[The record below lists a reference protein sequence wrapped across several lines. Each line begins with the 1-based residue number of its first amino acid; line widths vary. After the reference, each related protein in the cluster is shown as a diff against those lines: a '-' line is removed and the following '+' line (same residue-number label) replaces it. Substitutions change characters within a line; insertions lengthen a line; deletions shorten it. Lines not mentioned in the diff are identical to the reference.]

1 MKNIG
6 NMLKQAQSMQTRM
19 AEIQDELQ
27 AVEVSGQSGAGLVSA
42 TVSGKGELRGL
53 KLDPAIVDKD
63 EIGVLEDL
71 ILAAVNDARGKAE
84 EMSREKMAAL
94 TEGLPLPPGFKLPF

>member
-1 MKNIG
+1 MKNLG
-6 NMLKQAQSMQTRM
+6 NMLKQAQSIQTRM

-27 AVEVSGQSGAGLVSA
+27 AVEISSQSGAGLVSA
-42 TVSGKGELRGL
+42 TVSGKGDLRGL

-71 ILAAVNDARGKAE
+71 IVAAVNDARGKAE

>member
-1 MKNIG
+1 MKNLG

-27 AVEVSGQSGAGLVSA
+27 AVEISSQSGAGLVSA
-42 TVSGKGELRGL
+42 TVSGKGDLRGL

-71 ILAAVNDARGKAE
+71 IVAAVNDARGKAE

>member
-1 MKNIG
+1 MKNLG

-27 AVEVSGQSGAGLVSA
+27 AVEISGQSGAGLVSA
-42 TVSGKGELRGL
+42 TVSGKGDLRGL

-71 ILAAVNDARGKAE
+71 IVPPLTMPEARPK
-84 EMSREKMAAL
+84 K
-94 TEGLPLPPGFKLPF
+94 

>member
-1 MKNIG
+1 MKNLG

-27 AVEVSGQSGAGLVSA
+27 AVEVYGQSGAGLVSA
-42 TVSGKGELRGL
+42 VVSGKGELRGL

-71 ILAAVNDARGKAE
+71 IVAAVNDARGKAE

>member
-71 ILAAVNDARGKAE
+71 IVAAVNDARGKAE

>member
-1 MKNIG
+1 MKNLG

-27 AVEVSGQSGAGLVSA
+27 AVEISGQSGAGLVSA
-42 TVSGKGELRGL
+42 TVSGKGDLRGL

-71 ILAAVNDARGKAE
+71 IVAAVNDARGKAE

>member
-1 MKNIG
+1 MKNLG
-6 NMLKQAQSMQTRM
+6 NILKQAQNMQSRM

-27 AVEVSGQSGAGLVSA
+27 SLEVEGQSGAGLVRA
-42 TVSGKGELRGL
+42 TVNGKGEMRGL
-53 KLDPAIVDKD
+53 QIDPAVVDKD

-71 ILAAVNDARGKAE
+71 IVAAVNDARGKAE
-84 EMSREKMAAL
+84 ELSREKMAAL